1 MRISD
6 WSSDVCSSDLEL
18 LIKAREAMIA
28 AVHTFNSAGL
38 MFRSELFITP
48 AIFAWTYLLHA
59 YYKREGIPYKYKG
72 KQTAHG
78 ADRYWDLSQCI
89 STGKCPL
96 SEGAKTNLR
105 FLIELRNEIEHQSTS
120 RIDDAVGAELQS
132 CALNFNDALKGF
144 FGKIGRASCRERV
157 CQYV

>member
-38 MFRSELFITP
+38 MFRAELFITT
-48 AIFAWTYLLHA
+48 AIVAWTYLLHA

-78 ADRYWDLSQCI
+78 ADRYWAMSKCN
-89 STGKCPL
+89 STGKCQL
-96 SEGAKTNLR
+96 SEWAKTNLS
-105 FLIELRNEIEHQSTS
+105 FLAHRRNENEHQQHN
-120 RIDDAVGAELQS
+120 RIQCWDRGWP
-132 CALNFNDALKGF
+132 
-144 FGKIGRASCRERV
+144 
-157 CQYV
+157 

>member
-38 MFRSELFITP
+38 MFRAELFITT
-48 AIFAWTYLLHA
+48 AIVAWTYLLHA

-78 ADRYWDLSQCI
+78 ADRYRSEERRV
-89 STGKCPL
+89 GKECVSKCKSSGSPYH
-96 SEGAKTNLR
+96 EKKKTKKKN
-105 FLIELRNEIEHQSTS
+105 T
-120 RIDDAVGAELQS
+120 
-132 CALNFNDALKGF
+132 
-144 FGKIGRASCRERV
+144 
-157 CQYV
+157 